1 MLKQLINNQIA
12 KKPKIFLR
20 FFIYPECHTERR
32 FVACRRI
39 YFLKKGT
46 FVRIIRTKK
55 ASVRE
60 MKESEE
66 EEIVVISPTQMVY
79 KDRGMKK
86 WMGLILSEHTDAM
99 RQDDKERAERESK
112 KIGLKESE
120 EVIGEKLLLSMAN
133 KQIVSVQ
140 QDIMRN
146 GVYIQPLT
154 GSVEGFYEQQVV
166 FQTNEGRKG
175 IEMSTIR
182 SVDYVPFQKW
192 TK

>member
-1 MLKQLINNQIA
+1 MN
-12 KKPKIFLR
+12 KP
-20 FFIYPECHTERR
+20 
-32 FVACRRI
+32 
-39 YFLKKGT
+39 
-46 FVRIIRTKK
+46 
-55 ASVRE
+55 
-60 MKESEE
+60 EE
-66 EEIVVISPTQMVY
+66 EKDIVIRPDLMGY

-99 RQDDKERAERESK
+99 RAQEEERVQLENRRVR
-112 KIGLKESE
+112 GKESE
-120 EVIGEKLLLSMAN
+120 EMIGEKLLLSMAN
-133 KQIVSVQ
+133 KQVVSVQ